1 MKVTKS
7 LLKCAHDKRNRSEVN
22 KNISLCFNC
31 SSVIIKCENGKEIST
46 IKPSKYS
53 IKQETAIPLFLLN
66 NDNPYKFINKH
77 DYLKI
82 RFNIVKEMKMICT
95 KFNLSKKTYF
105 VSLDYLD
112 KICSKMSAFD
122 MDDLHQIT
130 KFCIV
135 LAVKFQESQVKTL
148 EIKENLGLCSSNNY
162 SKDELYLF
170 QLLDYNL
177 YVNTSFDIMM
187 DIMQTGFLF
196 SNEKFSLKKMNL
208 IYKKM
213 ENMLYFFSGTKFY
226 IDMTHK
232 EIAISIIGLIRE
244 TLGLAPYNLIMK
256 SIFMSEC
263 SNIQSYFLFLQKLKK
278 FFTIKDDENQNQNN
292 NHSDSNTDVN
302 SDSNSDCNSENSL

>member
-7 LLKCAHDKRNRSEVN
+7 MLKCTHEKKDRSEVN
-22 KNISLCFNC
+22 KNLSLCFNC
-31 SSVIIKCENGKEIST
+31 SSVILRSENGKEIST
-46 IKPSKYS
+46 IKPLKYF
-53 IKQETAIPLFLLN
+53 IRQETAIPLFLLN

-82 RFNIVKEMKMICT
+82 RIDIVKELKKICT
-95 KFNLSKKTYF
+95 NFKLSKKTYY

-122 MDDLHQIT
+122 MEDLLQIA

-135 LAVKFQESQVKTL
+135 LAVKFQESQIKGI
-148 EIKENLGLCSSNNY
+148 EIKKNLGLCSSNNY
-162 SKDELYLF
+162 SKDELYLL

-187 DIMQTGFLF
+187 DIMHTGFLF
-196 SNEKFSLKKMNL
+196 SCEKFSLKKMNL

-232 EIAISIIGLIRE
+232 EIAISIIGFIRE
-244 TLGLAPYNLIMK
+244 TLGLVPYDKIMK
-256 SIFMSEC
+256 SVFMNEC
-263 SNIQSYFLFLQKLKK
+263 TDIQNYSLCLQKIKK
-278 FFTIKDDENQNQNN
+278 FFKIKEDENQNN
-292 NHSDSNTDVN
+292 NHSDSNTDAN
-302 SDSNSDCNSENSL
+302 SDSGSDCNSENSL

>member
-7 LLKCAHDKRNRSEVN
+7 MLKCTHEKKDRSEVN
-22 KNISLCFNC
+22 KNLSLCFNC
-31 SSVIIKCENGKEIST
+31 SSVILRSENGKEIST
-46 IKPSKYS
+46 IKPLKYF
-53 IKQETAIPLFLLN
+53 IRQETAIPLFLLN

-82 RFNIVKEMKMICT
+82 RIDIVKELKKICT
-95 KFNLSKKTYF
+95 NFNLSKKTYY

-122 MDDLHQIT
+122 MEDLLQIV

-135 LAVKFQESQVKTL
+135 LAVKFQESQIKGI
-148 EIKENLGLCSSNNY
+148 EIKKNLGLCSSNNY
-162 SKDELYLF
+162 SKDELYLL

-196 SNEKFSLKKMNL
+196 SCEKFSLKKMNL

-232 EIAISIIGLIRE
+232 EIAMSIIGFIRE
-244 TLGLAPYNLIMK
+244 TLGLAPYDKIMK
-256 SIFMSEC
+256 SVVMNEC
-263 SNIQSYFLFLQKLKK
+263 MDIQSYSLCLQKVKK
-278 FFTIKDDENQNQNN
+278 FFKIKDDENQNN
-292 NHSDSNTDVN
+292 NHSDSNTDAN
-302 SDSNSDCNSENSL
+302 SDSGSDCNSENSS

>member
-7 LLKCAHDKRNRSEVN
+7 MLKCTHEKKDRSEVN
-22 KNISLCFNC
+22 KNLSLCFNC
-31 SSVIIKCENGKEIST
+31 SSVILRSENGKEIST
-46 IKPSKYS
+46 IKPLKYF
-53 IKQETAIPLFLLN
+53 IRQETAIPLFLLN

-82 RFNIVKEMKMICT
+82 RIAIVKELKKICT
-95 KFNLSKKTYF
+95 NFNLSKKTYY

-122 MDDLHQIT
+122 MEDLLQIA

-135 LAVKFQESQVKTL
+135 LAVKFQESQIKGI
-148 EIKENLGLCSSNNY
+148 EIKKNLGLCSSNNY
-162 SKDELYLF
+162 SKDELYLL

-187 DIMQTGFLF
+187 DIMHTGFLF
-196 SNEKFSLKKMNL
+196 SCEKFSLKKMNL

-232 EIAISIIGLIRE
+232 EIALSIIGFIRE
-244 TLGLAPYNLIMK
+244 TLGLIPYDKIMK
-256 SIFMSEC
+256 SVFMNEC
-263 SNIQSYFLFLQKLKK
+263 TNIQNYSLCLQKVKK
-278 FFTIKDDENQNQNN
+278 FFKIKEDENQNN
-292 NHSDSNTDVN
+292 NHSDSNTDAN
-302 SDSNSDCNSENSL
+302 SDSGSDCNSENSS